1 MCCPTLCPGP
11 QPRPYSHSALG
22 SWFWPPHPHPAGTSL
37 MAPPVPHPCP
47 RHLCSP
53 HPQRIASFLS
63 PIPHPHSDIIAILH
77 CVSASPFPLLFGNP
91 PHACFSSCSRLVP
104 CPGSVQFR
112 GSLAWGCPV
121 WGVLCLEGALP
132 RECPVWEW
140 PGLGPVLPY
149 PGGCPGLGDALPG
162 RCSTSSCSWSWVD
175 LVMCVFL
182 TAPVMAGTVLSGQRT
197 YRNWVPMV
205 YTRCNCG

>member
-1 MCCPTLCPGP
+1 MPHPQPTVGCPQPFHVLPTLCPGP

-22 SWFWPPHPHPAGTSL
+22 SWFWPPHSHPAGTSL

-47 RHLCSP
+47 WHLCSP

-63 PIPHPHSDIIAILH
+63 PIPHPHSDVIAILH
-77 CVSASPFPLLFGNP
+77 CVSASPSPLLFGNP

-104 CPGSVQFR
+104 CPGSVQFG
-112 GSLAWGCPV
+112 GSLAWGCPI
-121 WGVLCLEGALP
+121 WEVLCLEGALP

-149 PGGCPGLGDALPG
+149 PGGVPWPGGCVAWRVFHLSLQPELGGPCYVCLSY
-162 RCSTSSCSWSWVD
+162 STSHGWICS
-175 LVMCVFL
+175 
-182 TAPVMAGTVLSGQRT
+182 
-197 YRNWVPMV
+197 
-205 YTRCNCG
+205 